1 MFDCKDE
8 YETSVDVGN
17 AFMKFLRE
25 RVISEYNENDI
36 RKYLE
41 ELGVEKVR
49 KRIDSEY
56 PQRIFLGIRLI

>member
-1 MFDCKDE
+1 MRFLKDR
-8 YETSVDVGN
+8 D
-17 AFMKFLRE
+17 
-25 RVISEYNENDI
+25 ISEYNENDI

-41 ELGVEKVR
+41 ESGVEKVR